1 MSTDLIK
8 VRNLVK
14 YFPVYSRGV
23 LFKSAIGMVHAVD
36 NISFDIKK
44 GETLGLVGESGC
56 GKTTAARLILNLIE
70 PTSGEVFFNDENVY
84 ERFKASNTQEKLR
97 FRRKMQLI
105 FQNPY
110 GSLDPRMTV
119 FDIVSEPF
127 LIHKHLPKDEWEERV
142 YHLLKLVGLEEY
154 HAERYPH
161 EFSGGQRQ
169 RICIARALA
178 VEPEFLIADE
188 PVSSL
193 DVSIR
198 AQILNLLVDLQKEMG
213 LTYLYISHD
222 LSSVRQI
229 SHRVAVMYLGEIV
242 EFASTNELF
251 RDPRHP
257 YTDALIQ
264 AVPIPDPKTRRLR
277 IILRGEVPSP
287 INPPQGCRFHPRC
300 PYMTEKCVREAPP
313 PFERKEGHW
322 TACHYEIDFQ
332 RSARVHEIDY
342 GKRLQKINK

>member
-1 MSTDLIK
+1 MTTSDLIEVK
-8 VRNLVK
+8 DLVK

-23 LFKSAIGMVHAVD
+23 LLKKEVGLVHAVD
-36 NISFDIKK
+36 NITFNIRRK
-44 GETLGLVGESGC
+44 ETFGLVGESGC
-56 GKTTAARLILNLIE
+56 GKTTTARLILNLIE
-70 PTSGEVFFNDENVY
+70 PTKGEVFFEGENVF
-84 ERFKASNTQEKLR
+84 EKFQSSNKKEKLEL
-97 FRRKMQLI
+97 RRKMQLI

-127 LIHKHLPKDEWEERV
+127 VIHKHVAKTQWKENV
-142 YHLLKLVGLEEY
+142 YKLLELVGLEEY

-178 VEPEFLIADE
+178 VEPEFLVADE

-198 AQILNLLVDLQKEMG
+198 AQILNLLGELQESIG

-229 SHRVAVMYLGEIV
+229 SQRVAVMYLGEIV
-242 EFASTNELF
+242 ELADTDELF
-251 RDPRHP
+251 KEPLHP
-257 YTDALIQ
+257 YTKALIR
-264 AVPIPDPKTRRLR
+264 AVPIPDPKAKSMKIVLA
-277 IILRGEVPSP
+277 GEVPSP
-287 INPPQGCRFHPRC
+287 INPPSGCRFHPRC
-300 PYMTEKCVREAPP
+300 PRTKPICKEKKPGLSEVNLN
-313 PFERKEGHW
+313 HW
-322 TACHYEIDFQ
+322 VACHP
-332 RSARVHEIDY
+332 
-342 GKRLQKINK
+342 

>member
-1 MSTDLIK
+1 MTANVLVEVK
-8 VRNLVK
+8 NLVK
-14 YFPVYSRGV
+14 HFPVHSRGI
-23 LFKSAIGMVHAVD
+23 LLKKTIGMVHAVD
-36 NISFDIKK
+36 NISFDIRNK
-44 GETLGLVGESGC
+44 ETFGLVGESGC
-56 GKTTAARLILNLIE
+56 GKTTTARLILNLIE
-70 PTSGEVFFNDENVY
+70 PTSGEVLFKQENIL
-84 ERFKASNTQEKLR
+84 EKLKSAKR
-97 FRRKMQLI
+97 KEKLKIRRKMQLI

-119 FDIVSEPF
+119 FDIISEPF
-127 LIHKHLPKDEWEERV
+127 IIHKHVPKKEWKEKV
-142 YHLLKLVGLEEY
+142 YGLLDFVGLEEY

-198 AQILNLLVDLQKEMG
+198 AQILNLLGELQDKMG

-242 EFASTNELF
+242 ELANTDDLF
-251 RDPRHP
+251 KEPLHP
-257 YTDALIQ
+257 YTQALIQ
-264 AVPIPDPKTRRLR
+264 AVPIPDPNTKRMKIVLP
-277 IILRGEVPSP
+277 GEVPSP
-287 INPPQGCRFHPRC
+287 INPPSGCRFHPRC
-300 PYMTEKCVREAPP
+300 SEAKP
-313 PFERKEGHW
+313 ECRKRKPELVQVGPNHLV
-322 TACHYEIDFQ
+322 ACY
-332 RSARVHEIDY
+332 
-342 GKRLQKINK
+342 K

>member
-1 MSTDLIK
+1 MAKYHVERGKKSLTSNNLIEVK
-8 VRNLVK
+8 NLVK

-23 LFKSAIGMVHAVD
+23 LLKKQVGLVHAVD
-36 NISFDIKK
+36 NVSFNIKRK
-44 GETLGLVGESGC
+44 ETFGLVGESGC
-56 GKTTAARLILNLIE
+56 GKTTVARLILNLIK
-70 PTSGEVFFNDENVY
+70 PTSGEVFFEEENIF
-84 ERFKASNTQEKLR
+84 EKFQSANKDEKLKL
-97 FRRKMQLI
+97 RRKMQLI

-119 FDIVSEPF
+119 FDIISEPF
-127 LIHKHLPKDEWEERV
+127 VIHKHVPKNQWKNRV
-142 YHLLKLVGLEEY
+142 YELLKLVGLEEY

-169 RICIARALA
+169 RICMARALA

-198 AQILNLLVDLQKEMG
+198 AQILNLLGELQERIG
-213 LTYLYISHD
+213 LAYLYISHD

-242 EFASTNELF
+242 ELADTDKLF
-251 RDPRHP
+251 KSPLHP

-264 AVPIPDPKTRRLR
+264 AVPIPDPKARTMKIVLP
-277 IILRGEVPSP
+277 GEVPSP
-287 INPPQGCRFHPRC
+287 INPPSGCRFHPRC
-300 PYMTEKCVREAPP
+300 PRA
-313 PFERKEGHW
+313 
-322 TACHYEIDFQ
+322 
-332 RSARVHEIDY
+332 
-342 GKRLQKINK
+342 QKICSKKEPVFEELKSNHFAACFFPHLG

>member
-1 MSTDLIK
+1 MTDNVLVEVK
-8 VRNLVK
+8 NLVK
-14 YFPVYSRGV
+14 YFPVYSRGILLKKTV
-23 LFKSAIGMVHAVD
+23 GRVHAVD
-36 NISFDIKK
+36 NISFDVRNK
-44 GETLGLVGESGC
+44 ETFGLVGESGC
-56 GKTTAARLILNLIE
+56 GKTTTARLILNLIE
-70 PTSGEVFFNDENVY
+70 PTCGEVLFKQENIL
-84 ERFKASNTQEKLR
+84 EKLKSAKR
-97 FRRKMQLI
+97 KEKLEIRRKMQLI

-119 FDIVSEPF
+119 FDIISEPF
-127 LIHKHLPKDEWEERV
+127 IIHKHVPKKVWKEKV
-142 YHLLKLVGLEEY
+142 YKLLDFVGLEEY

-198 AQILNLLVDLQKEMG
+198 AQILNLLGELQDRIG

-242 EFASTNELF
+242 ELANTDDLF
-251 RDPRHP
+251 KEPLHP
-257 YTDALIQ
+257 YTRALIQ
-264 AVPIPDPKTRRLR
+264 AVPIPDPKTKRMKIVLP
-277 IILRGEVPSP
+277 GEVPSP
-287 INPPQGCRFHPRC
+287 INPPSGCRFHPRC
-300 PYMTEKCVREAPP
+300 SEAKP
-313 PFERKEGHW
+313 ECRKGTPELVQAGPNHLV
-322 TACHYEIDFQ
+322 ACYNL
-332 RSARVHEIDY
+332 SP
-342 GKRLQKINK
+342 

>member
-1 MSTDLIK
+1 MSSEELIK
-8 VRNLVK
+8 VKNLVK
-14 YFPVYSRGV
+14 YFPIFSRGV
-23 LFKSAIGMVHAVD
+23 LLKKEIGVVHAVD
-36 NISFDIKK
+36 NISFDVKK
-44 GETLGLVGESGC
+44 TETLGLVGESGC
-56 GKTTAARLILNLIE
+56 GKTTTARLLLNLIE
-70 PTSGEVFFNDENVY
+70 PTSGQVFYESENLS
-84 ERFKASNTQEKLR
+84 ETFKSASTKEKLR
-97 FRRKMQLI
+97 LRRKMQLI

-127 LIHKHLPKDEWEERV
+127 LIHKHIPKKEWKERV
-142 YHLLKLVGLEEY
+142 YQLLKQVGLEEY

-178 VEPEFLIADE
+178 VEPQFIIADE

-198 AQILNLLVDLQKEMG
+198 AQILNLLGDLQKEMG

-242 EFASTNELF
+242 EVANTDELF
-251 RDPRHP
+251 KQPLHP
-257 YTDALIQ
+257 YTTALIE
-264 AVPIPDPKTRRLR
+264 AVPIPDPKTKRLR
-277 IILRGEVPSP
+277 IVLPGEVPSP
-287 INPPQGCRFHPRC
+287 INPPAGCRFKSRC
-300 PYMTEKCVREAPP
+300 PYA
-313 PFERKEGHW
+313 KECPEETPKLVDVGRGHMVS
-322 TACHYEIDFQ
+322 CH
-332 RSARVHEIDY
+332 RAA
-342 GKRLQKINK
+342 